1 MTEQRLTITRMGWRG
16 EGVAEGPVFV
26 AGTLP
31 GEVVTAEVDGE
42 RGLLKAIDTPSPERV
57 AAFCK
62 HYGRC
67 GGCQLQHWNE
77 DAYRAWK
84 ADQVMLAF
92 AKRGIAIARPELIDA
107 HGAGRRRVSLHV
119 RKKDGVVTAGFM
131 TARSHALHDLDS
143 CPIVVPALATAPDM
157 ARAIGAVVGDCDVAL
172 TATDAGLDCGVKA
185 ERKVVEQEHAKL
197 ARLAGQLAVAR
208 FAVNGETIVTKVQ
221 PSVAMGKANVPI
233 PPASFLQAT
242 AKGEEA
248 LAELV
253 LAGLGKAKSVA
264 DLFCGV
270 GPLALRIAGRAKV
283 QAFDSDR
290 LAIAALQSAA
300 RTTQG
305 LKPVTTEAR
314 DLMREP
320 LVSGELKD
328 FDTVVFDPPRAGAEA
343 QAKQLAKSQVKTVIA
358 VSCDPA
364 TLARDAE
371 ILIGGGFRLNTVTA
385 VDQFKWSS
393 HVETVAVF
401 QRSPLR

>member
-1 MTEQRLTITRMGWRG
+1 MTEQRLTIARMGWRG
-16 EGVAEGPVFV
+16 EGVAEGPVYV

-31 GEVVTAEVDGE
+31 GEVVMADVEGE
-42 RGLLKAIDTPSPERV
+42 RGILRAIETPSPDRI
-57 AAFCK
+57 APFCK

-77 DAYRAWK
+77 EAYRGWK
-84 ADQVMLAF
+84 AGQVVQAF
-92 AKRGIAIARPELIDA
+92 ARQGIAIAPPELIDA

-119 RKKDGVVTAGFM
+119 RKKGGVVTAGFM
-131 TARSHALHDLDS
+131 TARSHELHDLDS
-143 CPIVVPALATAPDM
+143 CPIVVPALATVPDM
-157 ARAIGAVVGDCDVAL
+157 ARAIGAVLGDCDVAL
-172 TATDAGLDCGVKA
+172 TATDAGIDCGVKA
-185 ERKVVEQEHAKL
+185 ERQVVEQEYAKL

-208 FAVNGETIVTKVQ
+208 FTVNGETIVTKVQ
-221 PSVAMGKANVPI
+221 PSVTMGKAHVPI

-242 AKGEEA
+242 AKGEEV

-270 GPLALRIAGRAKV
+270 GPFALRIARHARV

-290 LAIAALQSAA
+290 LAITALQSAA

-305 LKPVTTEAR
+305 LKPVTAETR

-343 QAKQLAKSQVKTVIA
+343 QSKQLSKSQVKTVIA

-364 TLARDAE
+364 TLARDAG
-371 ILIGGGFRLNTVTA
+371 ILIGGGFKLNTVIA